1 MKTKFRFHKEN
12 IFLESV
18 NLGIFILEQIPDIL
32 TEHKVPSLEMEEI
45 AENCD

>member
-18 NLGIFILEQIPDIL
+18 NLVIFTLEQIPNIL
-32 TEHKVPSLEMEEI
+32 AEHKLPSLEMEEI
-45 AENCD
+45 AENSD